1 MNKNNHHKGFTLI
14 ELMVT
19 MGIIA
24 VLAGMAVF
32 NFNQSRVRARDVQRK
47 SDLSQLQ
54 KALEVYKN
62 DNRSYPL
69 ATLVPLE
76 VPQQSLL
83 TGEYIKFLFHD
94 PREAEWMAYKYSV
107 GADRKTYYLMSC
119 LENVAD
125 LTKTTDTAVC
135 GLFKDP
141 DDCACGTLDKGVMYI
156 ISQP

>member
-1 MNKNNHHKGFTLI
+1 MKNKGFTLI

-47 SDLSQLQ
+47 NDMSQLQ
-54 KALEVYKN
+54 KAFELYKN

-69 ATLVPLE
+69 ATVIPLE
-76 VPQQSLL
+76 VPQQTLL
-83 TGEYIKFLFHD
+83 TSAYIKFLFHD
-94 PREAEWMAYKYSV
+94 PREAEWETYKYWVAS
-107 GADRKTYYLMSC
+107 DRKTYYLMTC
-119 LENVAD
+119 LENSAD
-125 LTKTTDTAVC
+125 QTKTVDATGLVC

-141 DDCACGTLDKGVMYI
+141 DDCSCGTADKGVMYI